1 MNYYIQGSAARAEE
15 IKEAFEELAMLSYT
29 GFCKRKNNV

>member
-1 MNYYIQGSAARAEE
+1 MNYYIQGSPARVDE
-15 IKEAFEELAMLSYT
+15 IKAAFEKLAMLSYT

>member
-1 MNYYIQGSAARAEE
+1 MNYYIQGDAANADK
-15 IKEAFEELAMLSYT
+15 IKAAFEVVAMPSYT

>member
-1 MNYYIQGSAARAEE
+1 MNYYIQGDAAKADQ
-15 IKEAFEELAMLSYT
+15 IKVAFEGVAMPSYT